1 MLEVYV
7 ENAPQREAQPHS
19 ELIVLQQRIKELENA
34 EEVTLEELQNTMEEL
49 RVTEE
54 ELCQQQDELTE
65 TRQQVEVE
73 RERYAALFN
82 LAPDGYLVTD
92 AAGIIQEANHAA
104 VALLAASQEVLVGK
118 PLVLWIAKE
127 NRLAFHTQ
135 LAHFTQGLRVHDWE
149 LRLQPQQGSAFP
161 VSITVGV
168 CHSPQEPGPMLYWL
182 LHDLTE
188 RKRVEE
194 TLRRTES
201 LALLGKLAAG
211 VSHEIRNPLGAIML
225 HMDLLEE
232 ELQELLPER
241 PAQIAEPLAEVRT
254 QLTRLDDLVQDYL
267 SLARIASL
275 QREPTNMGA
284 FVDALLQE
292 VAPQAAQCGVTL
304 LREGLASRGS
314 VALHTN
320 TFRRVLLNLV
330 HNALDAMPQ
339 GGTLTLRSWQTASH
353 VHLDISDTGTGIPA
367 DQLTQIFEPLY
378 TTKPT
383 GTGLGLYMVQEII
396 AAHDGAICVTSHVGS
411 GTTFTITLPLVCS
424 APSAAK

>member
-1 MLEVYV
+1 MPEVYV
-7 ENAPQREAQPHS
+7 ENAPQREAQLHN
-19 ELIVLQQRIKELENA
+19 ELTILLQRLKELENV
-34 EEVTLEELQNTMEEL
+34 EEGTLEELQNTAEQL
-49 RVTEE
+49 RVAEE

-73 RERYAALFN
+73 RERYAALFD

-92 AAGIIQEANHAA
+92 AAGVIQETNHAA
-104 VALLAASQEVLVGK
+104 VALLAVPQEVLVGK
-118 PLVLWIAKE
+118 PLGLWIAQE
-127 NRLAFHTQ
+127 DRLAFHAQLVHLTQ
-135 LAHFTQGLRVHDWE
+135 ALRVHDWE
-149 LRLQPQQGSAFP
+149 LRLQPEQGNAFP

-168 CHSPQEPGPMLYWL
+168 HRSLQEPEPVLYWL

-211 VSHEIRNPLGAIML
+211 VSHDIRNPLGTIML

-232 ELQELLPER
+232 ELQDLLPER
-241 PAQIAEPLAEVRT
+241 PTQIAEPLAEVRT

-275 QREPTNMGA
+275 QREPTDMGA
-284 FVDALLQE
+284 FVDPFLQE
-292 VAPQAAQCGVTL
+292 VAPQVARCGVML
-304 LREGLASRGS
+304 RREGATSLGP

-330 HNALDAMPQ
+330 QNALEAMPQ
-339 GGTLTLRSWQTASH
+339 GGTLTLRGWQTASR
-353 VHLDISDTGTGIPA
+353 VHLDISDTGTGIPD
-367 DQLTQIFEPLY
+367 DQLAQIFEPLY

-383 GTGLGLYMVQEII
+383 GTGLGLHM
-396 AAHDGAICVTSHVGS
+396 A
-411 GTTFTITLPLVCS
+411 
-424 APSAAK
+424 